1 MECSLPTG
9 IQTKIRER
17 KLRSAVNRQGAF
29 QQRGVKQTD
38 VKNRCMYLTDSVLFK
53 FDWPITEIIQIYPE
67 VVTLIIITRYANLT
81 NLLSLQSLLHYL

>member
-53 FDWPITEIIQIYPE
+53 FD
-67 VVTLIIITRYANLT
+67 
-81 NLLSLQSLLHYL
+81 